1 MSVCGSG
8 DWICLRHII
17 QHHLMLDLG
26 INPDL
31 ETTMRTT
38 INLDDALLERAQT
51 LTGVKERSALL
62 REVLT
67 SVIQRESARRLAQL
81 GGSQPDLSSIPR
93 RRTSAK
99 P

>member
-1 MSVCGSG
+1 
-8 DWICLRHII
+8 
-17 QHHLMLDLG
+17 MLDFG

-62 REVLT
+62 REALT
-67 SVIQRESARRLAQL
+67 ALIQRESARRLAQL